1 MGECESLRK
10 PKSQPNN
17 QPNSQSSNKP
27 DNQPINQKPINENIC
42 DIVEILDDSSFISG
56 IGFFCKIFSPI
67 FNKTFTVFITIKI
80 LDTSRQ
86 LILFLAKS
94 KQIIKL
100 YFDNNRKYLIRK
112 EYPISI
118 IEIKVNE

>member
-1 MGECESLRK
+1 MGECESLRSQ

-42 DIVEILDDSSFISG
+42 DIVEIYDDSSFISG

-67 FNKTFTVFITIKI
+67 FNKTFTF
-80 LDTSRQ
+80 LLQ
-86 LILFLAKS
+86 LEFWIH
-94 KQIIKL
+94 QDNL
-100 YFDNNRKYLIRK
+100 YYF
-112 EYPISI
+112 
-118 IEIKVNE
+118 